1 MKNISPGDHRHC
13 IRLRFSVPREEAKMD
28 GTSLSYKFSDSVD
41 LGKNRPMFSRRFSRF
56 GAGIHIASTRDFAQ
70 SRVFI
75 AAGSYH
81 SAKRCSKYKL
91 EAS

>member
-1 MKNISPGDHRHC
+1 
-13 IRLRFSVPREEAKMD
+13 MD
-28 GTSLSYKFSDSVD
+28 DTRLSYKFSKPVD

-56 GAGIHIASTRDFAQ
+56 GTGIHIASTRDFAQ
-70 SRVFI
+70 SGIFI

-81 SAKRCSKYKL
+81 SAKRCRKYKL